1 MQIKIF
7 NISIPDGE
15 EMNEEMNVFLRSKR
29 VLSVEQQVVQSAT
42 GAYWCFCIRY
52 VEGTT
57 SARQKTDY
65 KETLDG
71 ATFLRFSRMREIR
84 KSLSFK
90 EGIPAYAIFT
100 DEELSEL
107 AKIEELTLA
116 SMKSVKGV
124 GEKKIE
130 KYGMHFI
137 SKPE

>member
-7 NISIPDGE
+7 NVPIPGSE
-15 EMNEEMNVFLRSKR
+15 EMNEEMNTFLRSKK
-29 VLSVEQQVVQSAT
+29 VLSVEQQVVQSAN
-42 GAYWCFCIRY
+42 GAFWCFCIRY
-52 VEGTT
+52 VEGAVPP
-57 SARQKTDY
+57 SRKDY
-65 KETLDG
+65 KEILNE
-71 ATFLRFSRMREIR
+71 ASFQRFSRMREIR
-84 KSLSFK
+84 KSLSLK

-116 SMKSVKGV
+116 AMKSVKGV
-124 GEKKIE
+124 GEKKVE